1 MMLLLQVSGVGYKL
15 ARQCIGSNC
24 TKFSSICCSFEREAL
39 DNADALDLRFL
50 KNTIDERLFRKTGL
64 KNLPSWM
71 LITIDKFQ
79 CLCWR
84 HIWWKSC
91 SMVLGF
97 SPHTFPGPF
106 GVDNRTRPRPYPST
120 CLETLDFE
128 ARELLVHRDDRR
140 YGPNR
145 DT

>member
-1 MMLLLQVSGVGYKL
+1 MALLF
-15 ARQCIGSNC
+15 CIPLVIRTLVN
-24 TKFSSICCSFEREAL
+24 IV
-39 DNADALDLRFL
+39 
-50 KNTIDERLFRKTGL
+50 TITPPR
-64 KNLPSWM
+64 
-71 LITIDKFQ
+71 
-79 CLCWR
+79 
-84 HIWWKSC
+84 
-91 SMVLGF
+91 GF

-140 YGPNR
+140 DGPDR

>member
-1 MMLLLQVSGVGYKL
+1 MLLLQVSGVGYKL

-91 SMVLGF
+91 SMV
-97 SPHTFPGPF
+97 
-106 GVDNRTRPRPYPST
+106 YPST

-140 YGPNR
+140 DGPDR

>member
-1 MMLLLQVSGVGYKL
+1 MLLLQVSGVGYKL

-91 SMVLGF
+91 SMVWGF
-97 SPHTFPGPF
+97 
-106 GVDNRTRPRPYPST
+106 RPTPSRAPLVLIIVPDLDLTLARASRP
-120 CLETLDFE
+120 
-128 ARELLVHRDDRR
+128 
-140 YGPNR
+140 
-145 DT
+145 

>member
-1 MMLLLQVSGVGYKL
+1 M
-15 ARQCIGSNC
+15 SNV
-24 TKFSSICCSFEREAL
+24 
-39 DNADALDLRFL
+39 ADALDLRFL

>member
-1 MMLLLQVSGVGYKL
+1 MLVVRTAPVPIQFAIHSSPALGKYTLNNRVCKVTWYFALLG
-15 ARQCIGSNC
+15 I
-24 TKFSSICCSFEREAL
+24 
-39 DNADALDLRFL
+39 
-50 KNTIDERLFRKTGL
+50 
-64 KNLPSWM
+64 
-71 LITIDKFQ
+71 
-79 CLCWR
+79 
-84 HIWWKSC
+84 
-91 SMVLGF
+91 